1 MKEHGSNGPL
11 AAIEIDGLYRSFPG
25 VMALT
30 DLSLTIRPGEIYGL
44 AGENGSGKSTLLR
57 IIAGLDAP
65 DAGEVRVRGQRLRGV
80 RSALRSGIAMV
91 TQEPSLVDS
100 LSVAENVGLGR
111 HLHNGWLVRRVQRA
125 ASVRELLSKL
135 GLEGLDLDLPAGRLQ
150 PHELQMVTIARAL
163 ISDPDILLLDEATS
177 SLTDDQTER
186 LFDLLRE
193 LRSRGKTVVF
203 ITHKLSEYLT
213 LCDRIAV
220 MRDSRYVCE
229 LSREEADEA
238 RLVRE
243 MVGREL
249 TQLFPGASTAS
260 ELPPTVQ
267 LQLRELRCEGA
278 EQVSVQFRQGEIF
291 VLAGLSGC
299 GRSELLRAV
308 VGAVP
313 WRGEMELDHRAYR
326 PARPADAVRAGIA
339 YIPAERKSEGILAG
353 LSVLENT
360 VISRR
365 LQERPWSRVKGAEE
379 RQLYE
384 ELAQLFSI
392 KAPSGA
398 VRIETLSGGNQQ
410 KALLAR
416 ATSST
421 PRVLLLDEPTRGI
434 DVGAKADIYR
444 LLRQLTD
451 QGVTVI
457 VSTSDLQE
465 AVGIADRIGVMFR
478 GRLLRVLEQD
488 LTSERVM
495 YYATGNH

>member
-1 MKEHGSNGPL
+1 MKDSASNSQL
-11 AAIEIDGLYRSFPG
+11 AAIEVDGLYKAFPG

-30 DLSLTIRPGEIYGL
+30 DLSLTIRSGEIYGL

-57 IIAGLDAP
+57 IIAGLDKP
-65 DAGEVRVRGQRLRGV
+65 DDGEVRIWGQRLHGI
-80 RSALRSGIAMV
+80 RSALRSGIAFV
-91 TQEPSLVDS
+91 TQEPSLVGS
-100 LSVAENVGLGR
+100 LSVAENIGLG
-111 HLHNGWLVRRVQRA
+111 LHAGNGLLVRRGRRDMR
-125 ASVRELLSKL
+125 VREML
-135 GLEGLDLDLPAGRLQ
+135 GMLGMAELDLHQPAGRLQ
-150 PHELQMVTIARAL
+150 PHEMQMATIARAL

-186 LFDLLRE
+186 LFTLLRQ
-193 LRSRGKTVVF
+193 LKARGKTIVF
-203 ITHKLSEYLT
+203 ITHKLTEYLA

-220 MRDSRYVCE
+220 MRDSQLVCE
-229 LSREEADEA
+229 LERGEMEEE
-238 RLVRE
+238 RIVRE

-249 TQLFPGASTAS
+249 TQLFPEPPAATGLLPVVQLRLEDVSCDGASGISAD
-260 ELPPTVQ
+260 
-267 LQLRELRCEGA
+267 
-278 EQVSVQFRQGEIF
+278 FRQGEIF

-308 VGAVP
+308 IGAVP
-313 WRGEMELDHRAYR
+313 WQGAMELEHQLYR
-326 PARPADAVRAGIA
+326 PGSPGDAVQAGIA
-339 YIPAERKSEGILAG
+339 YIPAERKSDGIIAG

-365 LQERPWSRVKGAEE
+365 LRDRPWGRVKAEQE
-379 RQLYE
+379 RQLYD
-384 ELAQLFSI
+384 ELKEVFKI
-392 KAPSGA
+392 KAASGA

-416 ATSST
+416 ATSWT

-444 LLRQLTD
+444 LLRQLTAD
-451 QGVTVI
+451 GVTVI

-478 GRLLRVLEQD
+478 GRLLQVLEQD